1 MSETEVTVRGRLGH
15 NPELQMSAANKP
27 WLRARVATNRRIRT
41 PEGWADGQTS
51 WYEVKLWGDFARNA
65 AESLRKGDAV
75 IVQGPL
81 YIDEYTNE
89 QNVTFRTAV
98 IHAKAF
104 GPDLFAAVARVTK
117 VQRNDAGQVVEQPPV
132 DVSAM
137 REIGSTIAERD
148 LDAEDVDLE
157 DADLEDDEREDA
169 GRERIEDV
177 AELANA

>member
-27 WLRARVATNRRIRT
+27 WLRVRVATNRRIRT
-41 PEGWADGQTS
+41 PEGWTDGQTS

-98 IHAKAF
+98 IHANAF
-104 GPDLFAAVARVTK
+104 GPDLHTAVARVTR

-132 DVSAM
+132 DLSAM
-137 REIGSTIAERD
+137 SEITGGFPDRD
-148 LDAEDVDLE
+148 EDEEPEDGDVDEEEDVP
-157 DADLEDDEREDA
+157 
-169 GRERIEDV
+169 
-177 AELANA
+177 ELANA

>member
-1 MSETEVTVRGRLGH
+1 MGETEVTVRGRLGH

-27 WLRARVATNRRIRT
+27 WLRVRVATNRRIRT
-41 PEGWADGQTS
+41 PEGWTDGQTS

-98 IHAKAF
+98 IHANAF
-104 GPDLFAAVARVTK
+104 GPDLHSAVARVTK
-117 VQRNDAGQVVEQPPV
+117 VQRNEAGQVVEPPPV
-132 DVSAM
+132 DLSAM
-137 REIGSTIAERD
+137 SEIADDIRDRE
-148 LDAEDVDLE
+148 
-157 DADLEDDEREDA
+157 EDDEEIEADVEKED
-169 GRERIEDV
+169 IP
-177 AELANA
+177 ELANA